1 MMMMRMEI
9 KVIVGVVEIVGI
21 GVGVAGGV
29 AVAIVFQ
36 ITRAIVR
43 RVTKYIHVGIIIEIR
58 NECCRKKKHISN
70 RNMHTKTSDLY
81 LQRQC

>member
-1 MMMMRMEI
+1 MMMMEI
-9 KVIVGVVEIVGI
+9 KVIVGVVEIVEVGVCI
-21 GVGVAGGV
+21 GVGVA
-29 AVAIVFQ
+29 AAIVFQ
-36 ITRAIVR
+36 TTQAIVR

-58 NECCRKKKHISN
+58 NECFRKKKHKSN